1 MKHVCMLYTS
11 TSKVTAAQSDILSM
25 VTATHFNTLQHT
37 TYMYIHIHIYLYIH
51 IIYIYMYIYMH
62 V

>member
-1 MKHVCMLYTS
+1 MLYMS
-11 TSKVTAAQSDILSM
+11 TSKVTAAQSDILLM
-25 VTATHFNTLQHT
+25 VSAHTLQHT
-37 TYMYIHIHIYLYIH
+37 TYMYVHIHIYLYIYVCVY